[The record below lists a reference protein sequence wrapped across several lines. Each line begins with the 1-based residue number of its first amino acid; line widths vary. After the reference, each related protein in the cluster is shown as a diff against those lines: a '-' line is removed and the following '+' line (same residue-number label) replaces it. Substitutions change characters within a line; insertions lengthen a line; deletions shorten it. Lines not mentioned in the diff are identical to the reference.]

1 MLSTCVD
8 SPENPTPQLP
18 PTHVDRLR
26 CRRGVRPAAGSEG
39 WEPVFPAVSGGARS
53 GARSEAT
60 SSDEGAVE
68 RWYTSLDSMPCN
80 GRFSTAPPDGERE

>member
-1 MLSTCVD
+1 M
-8 SPENPTPQLP
+8 
-18 PTHVDRLR
+18 
-26 CRRGVRPAAGSEG
+26 
-39 WEPVFPAVSGGARS
+39 FPAVSGGARS

-80 GRFSTAPPDGERE
+80 GRFQRPPLMESANELGDGWSSGASWATGGGSIPTFLEVV